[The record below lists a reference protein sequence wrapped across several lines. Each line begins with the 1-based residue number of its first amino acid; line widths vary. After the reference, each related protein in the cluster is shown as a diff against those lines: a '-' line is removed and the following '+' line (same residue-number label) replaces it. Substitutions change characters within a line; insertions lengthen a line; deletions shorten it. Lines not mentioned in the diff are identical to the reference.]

1 VVEVGVDPYRPGG
14 AQCTDSGVR
23 ITRVDVDLFVLFKP
37 RVKGRPLK
45 ANGINQARKGICAIN
60 PSGRGPDCLT
70 DLKRMLSGSAAAEPL
85 WMIFIDQDGGID
97 IGKWNVVLRILRPF
111 PDVASRYS
119 L

>member
-1 VVEVGVDPYRPGG
+1 VD
-14 AQCTDSGVR
+14 
-23 ITRVDVDLFVLFKP
+23 IDLFVLFKP

-45 ANGINQARKGICAIN
+45 ANGINQARKGICALN

-70 DLKRMLSGSAAAEPL
+70 DLKRMLPGSAAAEPL
-85 WMIFIDQDGGID
+85 WMIFINQDGGID